1 MRRREHQRD
10 GQRIGNADDEECDE
24 DEICE
29 DSTDDV
35 PDGDAPAEAPVCLTD
50 GSETE
55 EDTPDP
61 ENETT
66 DATDSKSDSTE
77 SDN

>member
-1 MRRREHQRD
+1 MRYFNNFDAFMKLVLSMKD
-10 GQRIGNADDEECDE
+10 GFGNTLISKDEAAGTWTESTYKYGSE
-24 DEICE
+24 DN
-29 DSTDDV
+29 
-35 PDGDAPAEAPVCLTD
+35 G

>member
-1 MRRREHQRD
+1 MIPPSAISLKET
-10 GQRIGNADDEECDE
+10 GKNA
-24 DEICE
+24 

-35 PDGDAPAEAPVCLTD
+35 PDGDAPAEEPVYLTD

-66 DATDSKSDSTE
+66 DATDSKFDSTE